1 MRYDELMSE
10 LTKAAVKCGMPEEVA
25 KVDPEAALIWGAE
38 YLQQVGACERGA

>member
-1 MRYDELMSE
+1 MTYAEIPAE
-10 LTKAAVKCGMPEEVA
+10 LTKLSARCGMPEDVA